1 MNIQSIQSDHFK
13 EVYFV
18 LLNLMSSV
26 YHHYKVLV
34 NFFYCN
40 FLVLLGV
47 NGQKSW
53 DQLKKHFFLKS
64 YSAWLLSFSL
74 ILIKCSFF
82 LAYIVQ
88 AI

>member
-18 LLNLMSSV
+18 FLNLMSSV
-26 YHHYKVLV
+26 YHHYKILV
-34 NFFYCN
+34 HFFYCDL
-40 FLVLLGV
+40 LVLLGV

-53 DQLKKHFFLKS
+53 DQLKKHLFLKS
-64 YSAWLLSFSL
+64 YSVWLLSFGL
-74 ILIKCSFF
+74 ILRNCSFF